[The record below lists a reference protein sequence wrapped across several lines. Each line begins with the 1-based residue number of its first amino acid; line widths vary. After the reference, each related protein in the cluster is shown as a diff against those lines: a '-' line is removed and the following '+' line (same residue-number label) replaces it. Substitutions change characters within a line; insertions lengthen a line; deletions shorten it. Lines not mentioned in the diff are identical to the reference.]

1 LILLEEI
8 HNGFRNMN
16 RMDIAVVDIVV
27 HNTVVAEVEEAAQ
40 IAEAVEVHI
49 EEAKVHIV
57 VLQVHI
63 AELEERIAEL
73 EERIAE
79 LEEHI
84 VVLQVHIA
92 VVEERIVVLQVH
104 IAVVE
109 ERIAELAERIVVL
122 QVHIADTVGTVDNK
136 DIADM
141 KDRNVVILERY
152 SLLGESLL

>member
-1 LILLEEI
+1 
-8 HNGFRNMN
+8 
-16 RMDIAVVDIVV
+16 MDIAVVDIVV

-49 EEAKVHIV
+49 EEAKVHI
-57 VLQVHI
+57 

-73 EERIAE
+73 EERI
-79 LEEHI
+79 
-84 VVLQVHIA
+84 VVLQVHIE
-92 VVEERIVVLQVH
+92 VVEERIAELAERIVVLQLH

-141 KDRNVVILERY
+141 TDRNVVILERY
-152 SLLGESLL
+152 SLLGESLLGE

>member
-49 EEAKVHIV
+49 EEAKVHIEV
-57 VLQVHI
+57 V
-63 AELEERIAEL
+63 EERIAEL
-73 EERIAE
+73 EERI
-79 LEEHI
+79 
-84 VVLQVHIA
+84 VVLQVHI
-92 VVEERIVVLQVH
+92 E
-104 IAVVE
+104 VVE

-122 QVHIADTVGTVDNK
+122 QVHIEVVEERIAGTVGTVDNK

-141 KDRNVVILERY
+141 TDRNVVILERY
-152 SLLGESLL
+152 SLLWESLLGESLLGE

>member
-1 LILLEEI
+1 
-8 HNGFRNMN
+8 
-16 RMDIAVVDIVV
+16 MDIAVVDIVV

-49 EEAKVHIV
+49 EEAKVHIEV
-57 VLQVHI
+57 VEERIAELEEHI

-73 EERIAE
+73 
-79 LEEHI
+79 
-84 VVLQVHIA
+84 
-92 VVEERIVVLQVH
+92 EERIVVLQVH

-152 SLLGESLL
+152 SLLGESLLGE

>member
-49 EEAKVHIV
+49 EEAKVHI
-57 VLQVHI
+57 
-63 AELEERIAEL
+63 E
-73 EERIAE
+73 
-79 LEEHI
+79 
-84 VVLQVHIA
+84 
-92 VVEERIVVLQVH
+92 VVEERIVELAERIVVLQEH
-104 IAVVE
+104 IEVVE

-122 QVHIADTVGTVDNK
+122 QVHIEVVEEHIAELAEHIEVVAEHIAGTVGTVDNK

-152 SLLGESLL
+152 SLL